1 MDTKGEGRER
11 RSIHLFRL
19 FLPSPLIAAFA
30 ILRLDWGKRPPEKQK
45 LSPVSACS
53 FFLSEKYRFLELY
66 ISPMLWGYAE
76 GYVKVAQSCP
86 TL

>member
-11 RSIHLFRL
+11 RSIHLFCL

-53 FFLSEKYRFLELY
+53 FFYLKNIDFLNS
-66 ISPMLWGYAE
+66 IFPPCSGDMLRAM
-76 GYVKVAQSCP
+76 
-86 TL
+86 